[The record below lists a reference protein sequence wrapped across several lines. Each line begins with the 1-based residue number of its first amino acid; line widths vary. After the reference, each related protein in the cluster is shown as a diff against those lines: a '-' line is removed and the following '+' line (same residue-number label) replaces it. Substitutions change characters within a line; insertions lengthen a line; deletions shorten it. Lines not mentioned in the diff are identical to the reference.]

1 MGFVANGVDVSNAK
15 YSFVGRKQVV
25 EMACPDCQKVYQAKE
40 EFSLADLINKCHNQ
54 KEKGN
59 E

>member
-15 YSFVGRKQVV
+15 YSFVGKRQVV
-25 EMACPDCQKVYQAKE
+25 EMACPDCGKLYSAKE
-40 EFSLADLINKCHNQ
+40 EFSLADLINNCHDQ
-54 KEKGN
+54 RKKG